1 MAKKIKICHVIGSFV
16 NGGVEAVILNYF
28 SHMDLNEYEV
38 HIIGHGILVQE
49 CADKFANMGFIIH
62 NVTPKSVSVLKNLKE
77 IEEIFKKY
85 KFDIVHSHLTEWA
98 CVPMFLAWK
107 CGIKIRIN
115 HSHMAEKP
123 EGLKNKIYYG
133 LRLYFG
139 KLFSTDYF
147 ACGRDA
153 GIYLFGKKSVDSGK
167 VIILPNAIDYGRFKY
182 DVEKREDIR
191 NKNNV
196 NESTVVIGHVGRFF
210 KQKNHEF
217 LIDIFNE
224 YHKRNSDSLLVLL
237 GGGEL
242 MDTIKKKVS
251 AMQLESAV
259 RFLGNR
265 SDVPD
270 WYQMMD
276 VFVMPSY
283 YEGFPV
289 VGVEAQAAGLLC
301 LFADT
306 ITSEIKISPK
316 AFFVSL
322 DEGIE
327 NWANRIEQMLR
338 SQSERNN
345 LILEHERFDITKN
358 ANKLDRFY
366 RRRIEDLK

>member
-1 MAKKIKICHVIGSFV
+1 
-16 NGGVEAVILNYF
+16 
-28 SHMDLNEYEV
+28 
-38 HIIGHGILVQE
+38 
-49 CADKFANMGFIIH
+49 
-62 NVTPKSVSVLKNLKE
+62 
-77 IEEIFKKY
+77 
-85 KFDIVHSHLTEWA
+85 
-98 CVPMFLAWK
+98 MFLAWK

-237 GGGEL
+237 GDGEL

-358 ANKLDRFY
+358 ANKLDCFY

>member
-1 MAKKIKICHVIGSFV
+1 MVKDKI
-16 NGGVEAVILNYF
+16 VEGRPEYVFYCGTLE
-28 SHMDLNEYEV
+28 DLEQMGIPETFLEPEYY
-38 HIIGHGILVQE
+38 
-49 CADKFANMGFIIH
+49 D
-62 NVTPKSVSVLKNLKE
+62 PKDYE
-77 IEEIFKKY
+77 PEYCDIKKY
-85 KFDIVHSHLTEWA
+85 
-98 CVPMFLAWK
+98 
-107 CGIKIRIN
+107 
-115 HSHMAEKP
+115 
-123 EGLKNKIYYG
+123 
-133 LRLYFG
+133 
-139 KLFSTDYF
+139 
-147 ACGRDA
+147 
-153 GIYLFGKKSVDSGK
+153 
-167 VIILPNAIDYGRFKY
+167 
-182 DVEKREDIR
+182 VEK
-191 NKNNV
+191 
-196 NESTVVIGHVGRFF
+196 
-210 KQKNHEF
+210 
-217 LIDIFNE
+217 
-224 YHKRNSDSLLVLL
+224 L
-237 GGGEL
+237 GL
-242 MDTIKKKVS
+242 NDHI
-251 AMQLESAV
+251 

-265 SDVPD
+265 ADVGEL
-270 WYQMMD
+270 YQAMD